1 MTNTHKK
8 KMEFSKNL
16 SVVVIVYY
24 FIVVTAA
31 VLMWMFTG
39 RVMPSEILIS
49 GVVVPAMTAFGYLL
63 KSGWENYGRN
73 SSCNYNPNYGQQSYY
88 PQSYSN
94 TMYSGTMYGQSN
106 RYNTPYQYNQPARY

>member
-1 MTNTHKK
+1 MTPKK
-8 KMEFSKNL
+8 KLEFSKIL
-16 SVVVIVYY
+16 VILVTVY
-24 FIVVTAA
+24 FFLTLTIALVF
-31 VLMWMFTG
+31 WMITG
-39 RVMPSEILIS
+39 RVLPWEIFAAIAGPFAS
-49 GVVVPAMTAFGYLL
+49 VTGFYLF
-63 KSGWENYGRN
+63 KSGWENSARN